1 MKMDEKTIKEILLKG
16 ERVTL
21 ECKKAKSEM
30 PKSIWQTF
38 SAFANTIGGMILLG
52 VDENMQEKDI
62 QKRYQIIGIDEP
74 RKIVTDFWNTL
85 NSDKVNENILVDRI

>member
-30 PKSIWQTF
+30 PKSIWQTY

-62 QKRYQIIGIDEP
+62 QKRYQIIGVDEP
-74 RKIVTDFWNTL
+74 RKIVTEFWNTL

>member
-38 SAFANTIGGMILLG
+38 SAFANTIGGLILLG
-52 VDENMQEKDI
+52 VNEDMQEKEI
-62 QKRYQIIGIDEP
+62 FPES
-74 RKIVTDFWNTL
+74 TL
-85 NSDKVNENILVDRI
+85 APSYKYRTNWITFYK

>member
-30 PKSIWQTF
+30 PKSIWQTY

-52 VDENMQEKDI
+52 VDENMQEKEI
-62 QKRYQIIGIDEP
+62 FLESKLAPSYKYRTNWITFY
-74 RKIVTDFWNTL
+74 K
-85 NSDKVNENILVDRI
+85 